1 MGALKWLAYRLSGLV
16 KFLEFP
22 LLIGIYAFL
31 FRALYASLPDG
42 QTTVGSLDLAATLTY
57 VTLVW
62 ILEGIL
68 VNSSDELLG
77 NQMKQGNV
85 AMYFLRPISLQGFM
99 WWESFGEVLIR
110 FCCLGAPLMLIG
122 ILAFHLEPPASV
134 GHLALFLVSV
144 LGAALLKFNVNF
156 IVGASA
162 LFFENNSGMIVL
174 KIALMRSLGG
184 LVLPLS
190 LLPVAI
196 REMTLWTPFPY
207 MYYVPVQVYL
217 GVLPASELGR
227 LLGYQWLWVTLLWG
241 AGMLMEW
248 QARRLVHSQGG

>member
-1 MGALKWLAYRLSGLV
+1 
-16 KFLEFP
+16 
-22 LLIGIYAFL
+22 
-31 FRALYASLPDG
+31 
-42 QTTVGSLDLAATLTY
+42 
-57 VTLVW
+57 
-62 ILEGIL
+62 
-68 VNSSDELLG
+68 
-77 NQMKQGNV
+77 
-85 AMYFLRPISLQGFM
+85 
-99 WWESFGEVLIR
+99 
-110 FCCLGAPLMLIG
+110 
-122 ILAFHLEPPASV
+122 
-134 GHLALFLVSV
+134 VSV